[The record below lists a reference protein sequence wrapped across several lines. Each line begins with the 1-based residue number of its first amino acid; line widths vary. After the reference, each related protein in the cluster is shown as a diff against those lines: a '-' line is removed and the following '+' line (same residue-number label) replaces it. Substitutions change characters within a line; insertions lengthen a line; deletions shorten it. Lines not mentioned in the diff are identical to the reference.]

1 MEKILILVNPM
12 ARHGEMQSRWEKQ
25 KGIVLALLGS
35 KFHGVSI
42 DVKMTSPEDHG
53 EGIVREA
60 LKTGTTRVVVVG
72 GDGTI
77 SEALQGFFE
86 DHKPVNPE
94 ACLMVFPAGRGDDFL
109 KTLVGERFFG
119 SEAGWQAAISLVRKG
134 KEKPT
139 DVAEM
144 EFRGADATVLGSRY
158 FANVVSFAYGGLVV
172 DRVHRARSEWD
183 RMLNQTGL
191 AYAIQTLMGIKEYS
205 SLPMKVRV
213 DGNDFFEGKVLAGFV
228 LNGRY
233 HGGGVCWD
241 SKAVIDDGLLNLVL
255 VEPLS
260 AFAIARSLPMLAQGV
275 LKGIPGIHHIKG
287 SSLEIMRTGGGDLSF
302 PLFEIDGDQPEPK
315 ATCGAVFKA
324 MPEAVKVW
332 RK

>member
-1 MEKILILVNPM
+1 MEKILVLVNPM

-35 KFHGVSI
+35 KFHGCSI
-42 DVKMTSPEDHG
+42 DVKMTNPEDHG
-53 EGIVREA
+53 EGIVREG
-60 LKTGTTRVVVVG
+60 LKSGVTKVVVVG

-86 DHKPVNPE
+86 NKTVINSA
-94 ACLMVFPAGRGDDFL
+94 ACLIVLPAGRGDDFL

-119 SEAGWQAAISLVRKG
+119 SDAGWQAAISLIRKG
-134 KEKPT
+134 REKSC

-144 EFRGADATVLGSRY
+144 EFRSSEGASVGSRY
-158 FANVVSFAYGGLVV
+158 VANVVSFAYGGLVV
-172 DRVHRARSEWD
+172 DRVHRARSDWD

-213 DGNDFFEGKVLAGFV
+213 DGADFFEGKVLAGFV

-241 SKAVIDDGLLNLVL
+241 SKATIDDGLLNLVL

-260 AFAIARSLPMLAQGV
+260 PLAIARSLPLLMQGY
-275 LKGIPGIHHIKG
+275 LKGVPGIHHIQG
-287 SSLEIMRTGGGDLSF
+287 SNFEIMRTGGGDLSF

-324 MPEAVKVW
+324 LPGAVQAW